1 MANCLSARP
10 VGRAGPF
17 GEGMRRF
24 VAIAGF
30 ALLAA
35 CGGPMGGDPDGFTLV
50 YDPRVDSA
58 EVTETYARQL
68 CAQYGQAP
76 KQVSQ
81 EPMPTA
87 PAARLVRYRCIAVIS
102 PRGVGGPDDPPQKAN
117 R

>member
-1 MANCLSARP
+1 
-10 VGRAGPF
+10 
-17 GEGMRRF
+17 MRR
-24 VAIAGF
+24 VAAIVVLT
-30 ALLAA
+30 LLAA

-58 EVTETYARQL
+58 EVTEDYARQL

-76 KQVSQ
+76 KRVSQ

-87 PAARLVRYRCIAVIS
+87 PAALLVRYRCIAVTG
-102 PRGVGGPDDPPQKAN
+102 PRGVGGPNDPPQKAN